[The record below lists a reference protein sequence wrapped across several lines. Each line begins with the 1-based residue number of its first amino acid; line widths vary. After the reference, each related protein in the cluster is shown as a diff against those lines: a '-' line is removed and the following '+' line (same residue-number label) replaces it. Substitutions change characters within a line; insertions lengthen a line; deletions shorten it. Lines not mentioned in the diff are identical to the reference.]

1 MTESKEKALS
11 LKSDVTTVAVRN
23 DVKET
28 EKPKR
33 KILDE
38 DEYIENLEKIIQR
51 TFSQMSPNFKRR
63 RIIWRQR
70 RMEIWSG

>member
-38 DEYIENLEKIIQR
+38 DEYIEVRQSYILLTIGDLKTIHCIIHNH
-51 TFSQMSPNFKRR
+51 S
-63 RIIWRQR
+63 IIYCV
-70 RMEIWSG
+70 IPF

>member
-38 DEYIENLEKIIQR
+38 DEYIEV
-51 TFSQMSPNFKRR
+51 
-63 RIIWRQR
+63 RQSY
-70 RMEIWSG
+70 ILLTIGDFLT